1 MQFLYRFLENFFKSE
16 GDRKKLVNVIV
27 PSFAIQSTAILIGLF
42 TNFILARG
50 LGASNYGVFT
60 FAYSII
66 FPLVT
71 LISFGVGVLMVR
83 EIPHILTKHSP
94 GLLRGLHAWSIK
106 LVIPSCIILAILV
119 SGIVYFLPNSNY
131 RLPILIASSVI
142 PFYGLMNYYSA
153 SLKGFHKIVL
163 SQVSDNIIRPI
174 VFLAIIAWLF
184 YYSSHFSVNTVILV
198 NVIAFAAGMSYSAIM
213 FYKTVEYKDVQPEYD
228 TKRWWRGLA
237 SLSLLNGI
245 LSLDARLDLL
255 MLGVIKNAAQVGVFN
270 IAHKIA
276 LTLYFFLSVMNTIIA
291 PSISRMNSMN
301 DISGLQRMVRKTI
314 KWVMALSLPAG
325 ILIIVF
331 SKWIMAYFGPE
342 FAQGQYPLIIMC
354 IAQLFSISCG
364 PVGVISMMTGH
375 EKFNTIAT
383 VLSMATTIIL
393 NLILTPRIGLMGSA
407 IAASAAI
414 VVWNLYLIIK
424 VKKHVGIY
432 SWIYSVK

>member
-1 MQFLYRFLENFFKSE
+1 
-16 GDRKKLVNVIV
+16 
-27 PSFAIQSTAILIGLF
+27 
-42 TNFILARG
+42 
-50 LGASNYGVFT
+50 
-60 FAYSII
+60 
-66 FPLVT
+66 
-71 LISFGVGVLMVR
+71 
-83 EIPHILTKHSP
+83 
-94 GLLRGLHAWSIK
+94 
-106 LVIPSCIILAILV
+106 
-119 SGIVYFLPNSNY
+119 
-131 RLPILIASSVI
+131 
-142 PFYGLMNYYSA
+142 
-153 SLKGFHKIVL
+153 
-163 SQVSDNIIRPI
+163 
-174 VFLAIIAWLF
+174 
-184 YYSSHFSVNTVILV
+184 
-198 NVIAFAAGMSYSAIM
+198 
-213 FYKTVEYKDVQPEYD
+213 
-228 TKRWWRGLA
+228 
-237 SLSLLNGI
+237 
-245 LSLDARLDLL
+245 